1 MTLAEFNELYEK
13 TAKEEKEKY
22 EFEKEQYT
30 KGIFTEE
37 FKSYDFPF
45 KIKTTI
51 SSEDLVDVE
60 PIEAIKYI
68 QEFLGEVGNCT
79 DLKIGDVQQDSEIDN
94 YESDFA
100 SELQSLHY
108 YQDIERFDYK
118 LDIVRHTNRVFKS
131 KITKLLKPKGEFATL
146 IIECKFLQL
155 YKNGIL
161 DWKELQNLVYSN
173 CSI

>member
-1 MTLAEFNELYEK
+1 MTLEKFNELYEK
-13 TAKEEKEKY
+13 TAKEEKGKY

-30 KGIFTEE
+30 KGIFTKE

-45 KIKTTI
+45 KIKTKI
-51 SSEDLVDVE
+51 MSEDLVDVGPSE
-60 PIEAIKYI
+60 VIEYL
-68 QEFLGEVGNCT
+68 QEFLEEVDNCT
-79 DLKIGDVQQDSEIDN
+79 DLKIGDVKQDKEIDTYDSN
-94 YESDFA
+94 YG
-100 SELQSLHY
+100 SELIGIHY

-118 LDIVRHTNRVFKS
+118 LDIVRHTNRVFKD

-173 CSI
+173 CDL